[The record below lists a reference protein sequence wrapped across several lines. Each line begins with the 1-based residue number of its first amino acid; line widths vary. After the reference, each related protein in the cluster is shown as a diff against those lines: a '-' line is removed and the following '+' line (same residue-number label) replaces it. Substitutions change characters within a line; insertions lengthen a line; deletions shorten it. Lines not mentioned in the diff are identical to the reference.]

1 MIYNLFCGGLSEMFV
16 YSFKASSLKAVLT
29 LSVAIVILV
38 ALILTVPS
46 YGALETDADAISYS
60 GVKSA
65 SDAAEFLKQFGWE
78 VSNEPTETAEI
89 KVPSDFDSV
98 FTEYNEI
105 QKRQGLDLAKYRR
118 KSVTRYTFEIKNFE
132 GATGEVLASVIVYRG
147 NVIAG
152 DLCQSGTNGFVVGFE
167 GK

>member
-1 MIYNLFCGGLSEMFV
+1 MFV
-16 YSFKASSLKAVLT
+16 YSFRASSLKAVLT

-46 YGALETDADAISYS
+46 YGAIETDADGEISYS
-60 GVKSA
+60 DVKSA

-78 VSNEPTETAEI
+78 VGSEPIETAEI

-105 QKRQGLDLAKYRR
+105 QKRQGLDLSKYRR
-118 KSVTRYTFEIKNFE
+118 KTVTRHTFEVTNFPD
-132 GATGEVLASVIVYRG
+132 ATGEVLASVIVYKG
-147 NVIAG
+147 TVIAG
-152 DLCQSGTNGFVVGFE
+152 DICQSGANGFVVGFD

>member
-1 MIYNLFCGGLSEMFV
+1 MFV
-16 YSFKASSLKAVLT
+16 YSFKASSLKAAFT
-29 LSVAIVILV
+29 LGLAVVILV

-46 YGALETDADAISYS
+46 YGAIETDADGEISYS
-60 GVKSA
+60 DVKTA

-78 VSNEPTETAEI
+78 VGSDPIETAEI

-105 QKRQGLDLAKYRR
+105 QKRQGLDLSKYRR
-118 KSVTRYTFEIKNFE
+118 KTVTRYTFEVTNFPD
-132 GATGEVLASVIVYRG
+132 ATGEVLASVIVYKG

-152 DLCQSGTNGFVVGFE
+152 DLCQSGANGFVTGFD

>member
-1 MIYNLFCGGLSEMFV
+1 MFV
-16 YSFKASSLKAVLT
+16 YSFRASSLKAFATISFAL
-29 LSVAIVILV
+29 VILV

-46 YGALETDADAISYS
+46 YGALETNADTISYS

-65 SDAAEFLKQFGWE
+65 QDAAKFLKQFGWN
-78 VSNEPTETAEI
+78 VSGDPVETVEI
-89 KVPSDFDSV
+89 KVPSEFDSV

-105 QKRQGLDLAKYRR
+105 QKHQGLDLGKYRR
-118 KSVTRYTFEIKNFE
+118 KNVTRYTFEVTNYPQAAGK
-132 GATGEVLASVIVYRG
+132 VLASVIVYKG

-152 DLCQSGTNGFVVGFE
+152 DLCQSGANGFVLGFD